1 MKSFYNFDKNTILRI
16 DAHLKEASRASIEAN
31 CNWLTPNLFSNIGL
45 LLTEPTG
52 IFNPHIRKSQ
62 TTPSI
67 LLSTRK
73 LLRSANLVL
82 LSWFEWYSSGTAEV
96 ELPQLAFLGL
106 PVGLLFAICKQ
117 VGVQVGKAL

>member
-16 DAHLKEASRASIEAN
+16 DAHLEEASGASIEAN
-31 CNWLTPNLFSNIGL
+31 CSWLTPNLFSNIGL

-52 IFNPHIRKSQ
+52 IFNPHIRISQ

-73 LLRSANLVL
+73 LLRSANLAL

-106 PVGLLFAICKQ
+106 PARLLFANCKQ